1 MALPCLAV
9 LLLALVP
16 AWAIFED
23 QAGSFD
29 WYRSYVGPIT
39 DAQLGS
45 KPRVFIASSQN
56 VVGSLNLR
64 DGSIA
69 WRKLLDGAVD
79 GIALVEEASLVL
91 SLSDGK
97 LRAFDQAEGGLRWE
111 QQLPCASSSSCEPAF
126 SVGTFHDSAQVAVA
140 TAQGLQVG
148 PICAPMRRVPLCQPH
163 TSAWGGTACLRAWG
177 PHAWDWGPPYFI
189 PPTSSH
195 LQVFDGGTGELLMI
209 KELEGFQAGDVVRLH
224 HGSDQITVFGYTAG

>member
-69 WRKLLDGAVD
+69 WRKLLDGPLD

-91 SLSDGK
+91 SLSEGK

-111 QQLPCASSSSCEPAF
+111 QQLPCASSSSCAPAF

-148 PICAPMRRVPLCQPH
+148 PIRAPMRRVPYCRYASRTQVHGVGQHARGGAHTHGIGGPH
-163 TSAWGGTACLRAWG
+163 TSSRPL
-177 PHAWDWGPPYFI
+177 H
-189 PPTSSH
+189 PTSRC
-195 LQVFDGGTGELLMI
+195 L
-209 KELEGFQAGDVVRLH
+209 
-224 HGSDQITVFGYTAG
+224 TAGPASSS